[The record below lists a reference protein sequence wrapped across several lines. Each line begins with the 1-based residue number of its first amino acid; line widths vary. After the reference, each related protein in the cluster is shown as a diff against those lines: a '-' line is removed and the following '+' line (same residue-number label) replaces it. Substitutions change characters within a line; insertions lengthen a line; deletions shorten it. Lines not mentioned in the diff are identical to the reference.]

1 MSGFMF
7 FIFFVTLIA
16 FIVYWRKKANA
27 RKNAGDNYKD
37 DPVYQKISK
46 TKRIIGAVCIVSLL
60 LGFGMS
66 GNSSSTKNDS
76 TKSAQVTEKAEK
88 SPEEI
93 AAEKAKQ
100 EEKKKENMVKEITTG
115 WDTATQKYDDHKNI
129 KKALELIKKYP
140 DYIPNQPGEPLNTQQ
155 AMQKPWDFYGK
166 VVTITGTI
174 YNIQH
179 YPPDHAARKFIG
191 QECFN
196 AMIRTNDGVYV
207 SVDVVGNGNGIQN
220 NAQVSLKGYVIGLT
234 DLQDM
239 KYGGKSDGLGFVA
252 QQ

>member
-66 GNSSSTKNDS
+66 GNSSSTKSDS

-100 EEKKKENMVKEITTG
+100 EAKKQEEMTKEITTG
-115 WDTATQKYDDHKNI
+115 WDTATQKDDDHKNI

-155 AMQKPWDFYGK
+155 AMQKPRDFYGK

-234 DLQDM
+234 DLQNM
-239 KYGGKSDGLGFVA
+239 KYGGKSDGLSFVG

>member
-60 LGFGMS
+60 LSFGMS
-66 GNSSSTKNDS
+66 GNSSSTKSDS

-93 AAEKAKQ
+93 AADKAKQ
-100 EEKKKENMVKEITTG
+100 EAKKQEEMTKEITTG
-115 WDTATQKYDDHKNI
+115 WDTATKKDDEHKNF

-155 AMQKPWDFYGK
+155 AMQKPWEYYGK
-166 VVTITGTI
+166 VVTLSGMI

-179 YPPDHAARKFIG
+179 YPPGHDMTKFVG
-191 QECFN
+191 KECFN
-196 AMIRTNDGVYV
+196 AMIRTSDGVYV
-207 SVDVVGNGNGIQN
+207 AVDVVGNGDGIQN
-220 NAQVSLKGYVIGLT
+220 NAQISLKGYIIGLT
-234 DLQDM
+234 SLENM
-239 KYGGKSDGLGFVA
+239 KYGGKSDGLNFVG